1 MNCTL
6 LNGEFYG
13 VWINLNF
20 IKIKSL
26 TLWKKLLRRW
36 KDKLQTEKKIFA
48 SHVSDK
54 GLISG
59 DSTVKKQTL

>member
-36 KDKLQTEKKIFA
+36 KDKLQTEKKYLQA
-48 SHVSDK
+48 TYLTK
-54 GLISG
+54 
-59 DSTVKKQTL
+59 DSYLVTQQWKKQTL